1 VVASPAMP
9 SLLHEGLLQLVRDRP
24 DFAAEL
30 VRDVLHVPVPEFTS
44 ARIAEAALN
53 ELVPTEYSSDL
64 VVLLEQERPV
74 FGIVHE
80 AQLAQK
86 ERKRFTWPMYGT
98 SLRARLECPVVVV
111 VIAVDDGT
119 ARWASEPIPLGGQ
132 SVYVPL
138 VIGPQGVPVVTDLEL
153 AVRDP
158 ELAVLSVMAHG
169 RDDESVAVAV
179 ARAATKGIEGFD
191 RERWM
196 LYSALIESSLSDAAR
211 KAFEMLPGGQQFRS
225 ESQRRSFNEG
235 KATAILDVLEARGL
249 SVTQEQRERILAC
262 TDRDQLDRWVRK
274 AVVIAS
280 TDELFAD

>member
-1 VVASPAMP
+1 MP

-44 ARIAEAALN
+44 ARIVEATLN
-53 ELVPTEYSSDL
+53 ELVPTEYTSDL
-64 VVLLEQERPV
+64 VVLLEQDKPV

-86 ERKRFTWPMYGT
+86 DRKRFTWPMYGT

-111 VIAVDDGT
+111 VIAVDDAT
-119 ARWASEPIPLGGQ
+119 ARWAAEPIPLGGQ

-138 VIGPQGVPVVTDLEL
+138 VIGPKGVPIVTDIEL

-169 RDDESVAVAV
+169 RDEESVAVAV
-179 ARAATKGIEGFD
+179 ARAATQAIEGFD
-191 RERWM
+191 PDRWV

-211 KAFEMLPGGQQFRS
+211 KAFAMLPEAQRFFS
-225 ESQRRSFNEG
+225 ESQRRSFDEG
-235 KATAILDVLEARGL
+235 QAKGQAKAILAVLARRGRAV
-249 SVTQEQRERILAC
+249 SDEQRERILAC
-262 TDRDQLDRWVRK
+262 TDLETLDRWLDR
-274 AVVIAS
+274 AVTASS